1 MVNPAPQ
8 LKPMIVA
15 GSHKGSLQL
24 IPQTTVRPLMD
35 QTGLAGQIVAISP
48 DVKYVIIWDI
58 SQRPAPN

>member
-8 LKPMIVA
+8 LKPMKIA

-24 IPQTTVRPLMD
+24 IPQTTVGPLMD
-35 QTGLAGQIVAISP
+35 QIGPAGQIVVISP
-48 DVKYVIIWDI
+48 DIKYVIIWDI